1 MYVCICKA
9 VTDSEIRDAVVRG
22 ADSVEAIGQE
32 LQAGTRCGA
41 CTDCVFNLVATTRAA
56 MNAGGGG
63 FNAGAHS
70 RAVMG
75 CEDA

>member
-22 ADSVEAIGQE
+22 ADTLEAIGNE

-41 CTDCVFNLVATTRAA
+41 CKDCVLNLVASTRAS
-56 MNAGGGG
+56 MHAGGG
-63 FNAGAHS
+63 FSISARNQAL
-70 RAVMG
+70 MG

>member
-22 ADSVEAIGQE
+22 ADSLEAIGSE

-41 CTDCVFNLVATTRAA
+41 CKDCVLNLVATTRAS
-56 MNAGGGG
+56 MNVGGSG
-63 FNAGAHS
+63 FSISTHN

-75 CEDA
+75 CEEA